1 MVMQKL
7 AAAIDKGVDRL
18 GRGGAWFTLVMVIL
32 MALIVILRYLF
43 RFGSV
48 ALQESVIYINAL
60 IFMIGAAY
68 TLKEQGHVRVDI
80 FYRKLGERQRALID
94 VLGYALF
101 LLPMT
106 LFIIYGSWDYVA
118 VSWRIREGSAETSG
132 LPFVYLL
139 KSTIPV
145 LAGLLLLQGVAEFW
159 KALGRLRAGQP

>member
-80 FYRKLGERQRALID
+80 FYRKLGERQQALID

-101 LLPMT
+101 LLPMA
-106 LFIIYGSWDYVA
+106 LFIIFSSWDYVA
-118 VSWRIREGSAETSG
+118 VSWRIREGSAETC
-132 LPFVYLL
+132 
-139 KSTIPV
+139 
-145 LAGLLLLQGVAEFW
+145 
-159 KALGRLRAGQP
+159 RR

>member
-7 AAAIDKGVDRL
+7 AAGIDKGVDRL
-18 GRGGAWFTLVMVIL
+18 GRSGAWFTLVMVIL

>member
-32 MALIVILRYLF
+32 MALIVILRYLV

-80 FYRKLGERQRALID
+80 FYRKLGERQQALID

-101 LLPMT
+101 LLPMA
-106 LFIIYGSWDYVA
+106 LFIIFSSWDYVA

-145 LAGLLLLQGVAEFW
+145 LAGLLLLQGVAEFC
-159 KALGRLRAGQP
+159 KAVGRLLAGKP